1 MPHNPNTTATQHTQN
16 QMSET
21 QGILKAGSQ
30 LPAASAK
37 VLAWNNPYDNN
48 SNNSYKSDFGTSYQY
63 DLSDP
68 GDRVDYSVDVDA
80 QMRDSISVV
89 FRSACT
95 TGPPRNG
102 FDTPSLRDMKDLA
115 QDMSL

>member
-37 VLAWNNPYDNN
+37 VLAWNNPGAEEDIE
-48 SNNSYKSDFGTSYQY
+48 T
-63 DLSDP
+63 
-68 GDRVDYSVDVDA
+68 
-80 QMRDSISVV
+80 
-89 FRSACT
+89 
-95 TGPPRNG
+95 
-102 FDTPSLRDMKDLA
+102 LRDPSATGDLP
-115 QDMSL
+115 